1 MFWQVRTIGGIMA
14 VWKMMDAKIHLSKLV
29 QEVLNGNPQFITL
42 KGKPAVVVISQS
54 EYDSL
59 VKKNISS
66 SKTI

>member
-1 MFWQVRTIGGIMA
+1 MA

-29 QEVLNGNPQFITL
+29 QDVLNGSPQFITL

-54 EYDSL
+54 EYDTL
-59 VKKNISS
+59 ITKNKSS